1 MHTAGLTTAT
11 STSYVRPPG
20 LSYQPF
26 VELINKTLQGGQEQ
40 EQSHVRAQRRGIYRT
55 SAPGTSVL
63 LAVHLYTYLVG
74 MHQSNPSGDDSL
86 TSPKSLMRQA
96 RDR

>member
-1 MHTAGLTTAT
+1 M
-11 STSYVRPPG
+11 SYVRPPG

-40 EQSHVRAQRRGIYRT
+40 EQSHGRAQRRGIYRT

-63 LAVHLYTYLVG
+63 LAVQCPPIYLPKVG

-86 TSPKSLMRQA
+86 TSPKSLVRQA